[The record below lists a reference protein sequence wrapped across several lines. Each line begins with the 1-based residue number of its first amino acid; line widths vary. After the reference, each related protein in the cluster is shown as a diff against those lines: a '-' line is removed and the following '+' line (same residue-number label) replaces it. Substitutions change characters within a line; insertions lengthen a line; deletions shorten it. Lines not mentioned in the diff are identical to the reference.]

1 MSRPPDIV
9 SFYYFKDGQEPH
21 RIDVGVPPYTAR
33 RRIREQ
39 SLPPQELHP
48 QELHPQELHPQEL
61 HPQELHPRFP
71 QNDLPLFQELIH
83 EIEGNASRRTKEGDK
98 NSLLHNVQ
106 MYKYAFNK
114 GMFDFDYIRN
124 FHDKYVEGKIPFQ
137 LIPKIFDQ
145 VKKYTGINI
154 TSYNREERRD
164 RVCSILKGCMIYR
177 DVYEHFKDFTFKRD
191 VHRKITKDQDIPN
204 ETLDIPNELKDY
216 ILQNWGG
223 LGIDVLNS
231 LITINPN
238 VYGVIMFQFYNLIFV
253 IPVKR
258 IGLVW
263 KIIDTEPIPLTD
275 VQSPPQ
281 INPSP
286 ILHWRQIQRHPLIN
300 PPPQINPRRRKLIL
314 QSPPPPPLLYD
325 EDSIPPQFRISNLM
339 NPQQNSIQWF

>member
-39 SLPPQELHP
+39 SLPPQELP
-48 QELHPQELHPQEL
+48 PQELHPQEL

-204 ETLDIPNELKDY
+204 ETLN
-216 ILQNWGG
+216 
-223 LGIDVLNS
+223 
-231 LITINPN
+231 
-238 VYGVIMFQFYNLIFV
+238 
-253 IPVKR
+253 
-258 IGLVW
+258 
-263 KIIDTEPIPLTD
+263 
-275 VQSPPQ
+275 
-281 INPSP
+281 
-286 ILHWRQIQRHPLIN
+286 ILHYLSILI
-300 PPPQINPRRRKLIL
+300 R
-314 QSPPPPPLLYD
+314 
-325 EDSIPPQFRISNLM
+325 
-339 NPQQNSIQWF
+339 NSIGDCDKSQNN